1 MSADRASL
9 GPEELALLLVG
20 AADTGI
26 VEGALRIHRLG
37 SRWEHQFPQEFINV
51 VAQQGSGVHL
61 VFETD
66 ARHIVLSAHVLAVA
80 PEGAPEP
87 APTPFELAVDGVVVA
102 RAHARQRGMVR
113 FDPVSGTAAA
123 IEATPAALA
132 FRLPAGGPHR
142 VTLWLPHD
150 EIVRLRGL
158 EADASIRTLER
169 SAPRWVHYGSSI
181 SQGASAGRPTGIWP
195 VVAAQSAGMELTN
208 LGLSGNAVL
217 DPFAARTIAELP
229 ADVIS
234 LKVGINIINND
245 CFTERSLGPALH
257 GFLDIMRQA
266 QPETPILLTTALA
279 CPLVES
285 VPGPTYLGPDGVFRT
300 HGTPTDTDRGR
311 LTLSRTREVI
321 ADLWS
326 ARGDPNLHL
335 VDGLGLFGTSDLRQ
349 MPMADSMHPG
359 APAHELIGSRF
370 AGILTRTLSKTR
382 LTRVVGP

>member
-1 MSADRASL
+1 
-9 GPEELALLLVG
+9 
-20 AADTGI
+20 
-26 VEGALRIHRLG
+26 
-37 SRWEHQFPQEFINV
+37 
-51 VAQQGSGVHL
+51 
-61 VFETD
+61 
-66 ARHIVLSAHVLAVA
+66 
-80 PEGAPEP
+80 
-87 APTPFELAVDGVVVA
+87 
-102 RAHARQRGMVR
+102 
-113 FDPVSGTAAA
+113 
-123 IEATPAALA
+123 
-132 FRLPAGGPHR
+132 
-142 VTLWLPHD
+142 
-150 EIVRLRGL
+150 
-158 EADASIRTLER
+158 
-169 SAPRWVHYGSSI
+169 
-181 SQGASAGRPTGIWP
+181 
-195 VVAAQSAGMELTN
+195 MELTN

-285 VPGPTYLGPDGVFRT
+285 MPGPTYLGPDGVFRT
-300 HGTPTDTDRGR
+300 HGTSTDIDRGR
-311 LTLSRTREVI
+311 LTLSRTRELI

-335 VDGLGLFGTSDLRQ
+335 VDGLGLSGTSDLRQ

-382 LTRVVGP
+382 LTRVVGQ